1 MDNEIEP
8 IYKNFNYLSNVQKI
22 LKLVKNAGITATR
35 NDIKTFLDKRVAIQ
49 QTKIT
54 QKGFY
59 SEK

>member
-54 QKGFY
+54 KKGFC

>member
-54 QKGFY
+54 KKGFF